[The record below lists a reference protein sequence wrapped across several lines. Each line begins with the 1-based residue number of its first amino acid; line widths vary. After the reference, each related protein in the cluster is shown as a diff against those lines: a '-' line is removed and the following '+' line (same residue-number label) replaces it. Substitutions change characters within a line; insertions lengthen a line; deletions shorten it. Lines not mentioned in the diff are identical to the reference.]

1 MTPRLSW
8 FLLGCLV
15 TAVPA
20 LLLHQEQSTVAS
32 GLGSATG
39 SLAADV
45 ARDLAIIDAAV
56 TASIDPAQAPASELT
71 ERAIFALNQS
81 SKSIKAIQDLAA
93 ARATDID
100 GSATSAGLLWI
111 VGLIV
116 FTTWA
121 KRLDGPS
128 LPPLP
133 AVGSRSAA

>member
-20 LLLHQEQSTVAS
+20 LLFYQERGPVAS
-32 GLGSATG
+32 GMRWATG

-45 ARDLAIIDAAV
+45 ARDMAIIDAAV
-56 TASIDPAQAPASELT
+56 HASIDPAQSPAPELT
-71 ERAIFALNQS
+71 ERAIFALKQS

-93 ARATDID
+93 ARPTDVD

-111 VGLIV
+111 VGLV
-116 FTTWA
+116 GFATRA

-133 AVGSRSAA
+133 VVGSRSGA